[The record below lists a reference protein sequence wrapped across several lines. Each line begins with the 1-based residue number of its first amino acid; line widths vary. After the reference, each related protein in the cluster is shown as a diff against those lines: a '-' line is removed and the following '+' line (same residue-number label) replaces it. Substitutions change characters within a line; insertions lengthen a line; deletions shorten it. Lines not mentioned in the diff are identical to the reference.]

1 MEYTALGMP
10 LVGLPESGNYT
21 VHPLSAI
28 VVMKGMDSDGDEV
41 YAVLMTEN
49 MSPLEGVAL
58 ARYAD
63 IYATVKIEEMLA
75 SPGQP

>member
-10 LVGLPESGNYT
+10 LVGLPESGDYT
-21 VHPLSAI
+21 IHPLSAI

-75 SPGQP
+75 SPGQS

>member
-75 SPGQP
+75 SPGQS

>member
-10 LVGLPESGNYT
+10 LVGLPESGDYT
-21 VHPLSAI
+21 IHPLSAI

>member
-1 MEYTALGMP
+1 
-10 LVGLPESGNYT
+10 
-21 VHPLSAI
+21 
-28 VVMKGMDSDGDEV
+28 MKGMDSDGDEV

-75 SPGQP
+75 SPGQS